1 MSDRDRVEYHSKRA
15 MRELDLGLI
24 ATHSA
29 AARAHLR
36 LSSLHMEQARALGG
50 SEFNGRPILVMD

>member
-1 MSDRDRVEYHSKRA
+1 

-24 ATHSA
+24 ATNSA

-36 LSSLHMEQARALGG
+36 LSSLHLEQARALGG
-50 SEFNGRPILVMD
+50 DVPTVRPILVMD